1 MGLDLHVFRWING
14 LAGQMP
20 LLDALMRLLVNEP
33 FVPTTMALILF
44 WLWFDGESPEERANG
59 QRAVIYAVL
68 SLLVANIVVKA
79 CNLVYFR
86 PRPFVD
92 HEVNLLFYRPT
103 DSSFPSNPAAVGFAF
118 ATGVWLLK
126 RRVGLVMFVLA
137 ALFAFSRVFC
147 GVHYPSD
154 VLVGALIGLLSGAL
168 VGRFRRALGQ
178 VTGRLIGLARRF
190 FLA

>member
-154 VLVGALIGLLSGAL
+154 VLAGALIGLLSGAL
-168 VGRFRRALGQ
+168 VGRVRRALGQ